1 MHYPPSAWER
11 IMKIQDVFERANRK
25 TLTWREAAEILKVD
39 ERTIRRWKQ
48 TVELNGYEGLLDRR
62 TRHPSPKRAPDTIQ
76 NQVLK
81 LYRDQY
87 KDWNVQ
93 HFFEQ
98 LTKYGI
104 GYKYTWVKN
113 LLQGAGY
120 VEVKSRKSKHRQLRP
135 RKPIPGMMLHIDGST
150 HRWVPNLSGFQDLIV
165 VADDATS
172 DIYYAKLVPQ
182 EDTRECMLALRHVV
196 RSKGIFCSI
205 YSDRAS
211 HFFRTPPASPKVDL
225 SNLTQIGRALY
236 ELGIEPIP
244 AYSPEARGRSERIF
258 GTWQG
263 RLPNELKF
271 HGIKTVPDAN
281 RYILETFLPKYRAA
295 FTKPAEQK
303 GSAFTPYRGRNIDL
317 VFSVKEQRSVGCDNT
332 IHWNNRILQIQPS
345 KFRISFAK
353 CKVTVHEHLDQSVT
367 ITYGPHIIAK
377 FKPGELQDKKTTK
390 NQKRTNHVLQKADI
404 LTCC

>member
-1 MHYPPSAWER
+1 MDYPPSQWER
-11 IMKIQDVFERANRK
+11 IMQIHDVFTKAQRK
-25 TLTWREAAEILKVD
+25 QLTWREAAEILKID
-39 ERTIRRWKQ
+39 ERTVRRWKQ
-48 TVELNGYEGLLDRR
+48 TVEANGYEGLLDKR
-62 TRHPSPKRAPDTIQ
+62 TRRPSPKRAPATIK

-93 HFFEQ
+93 HFYEQ
-98 LTKYGI
+98 LAKHGI

-113 LLQGAGY
+113 LLQGASY
-120 VEVKSRKSKHRQLRP
+120 VEVRSRRSKHRQRRP
-135 RKPIPGMMLHIDGST
+135 RKPLPGMMLHIDGST
-150 HRWVPNLSGFQDLIV
+150 HRWIPDLPGFQDLII
-165 VADDATS
+165 VADDATN

-182 EDTRECMLALRHVV
+182 ENTRECMLALRHTV
-196 RSKGIFCSI
+196 RSKGVFCSI

-244 AYSPEARGRSERIF
+244 AYSPQARGRSERIF

-263 RLPNELKF
+263 RLPNEFKLN
-271 HGIKTVPDAN
+271 GIKTVPDAN

-295 FTKPAEQK
+295 FTKLSEQK
-303 GSAFTPYRGRNIDL
+303 GSAFTPYRGRSLDL
-317 VFSVKEQRSVGCDNT
+317 VFSIKEQRSVGCDNT
-332 IHWNNRILQIQPS
+332 VHWNNRILQIQPS

-353 CKVTVHEHLDQSVT
+353 CKVTVHELLDQSVT
-367 ITYGPHIIAK
+367 ITYGPHTIAK
-377 FKPGELQDKKTTK
+377 FRPEETQESKTTK